1 MSQQVVEVI
10 GNGSANQ
17 YMSKFPD
24 GEMNAWM
31 RRFSEN
37 QLRIKDNNAKTAVV
51 RGLYQT
57 KRFMPEIPSALLNTM
72 AEADLAYAMD

>member
-17 YMSKFPD
+17 YMNKFPD

-31 RRFSEN
+31 RRFSEK
-37 QLRIKDNNAKTAVV
+37 QLRIKGNNAKTAVAK
-51 RGLYQT
+51 GLYQT
-57 KRFMPEIPSALLNTM
+57 RRFMPEIPSALLNTM